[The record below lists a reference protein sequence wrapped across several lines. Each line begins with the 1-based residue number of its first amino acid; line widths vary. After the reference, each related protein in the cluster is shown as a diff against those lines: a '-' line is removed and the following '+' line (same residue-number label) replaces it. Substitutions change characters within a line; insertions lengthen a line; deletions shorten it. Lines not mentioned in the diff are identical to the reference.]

1 MRKSTSLALFGFAG
15 LGISALTLGL
25 AACGGDSTPPATPT
39 TTSAVTTPPPPV
51 ATTPPAD
58 TAAPVAAPAAPT
70 AIFHL
75 DGFQTPESVLYDE
88 AGDRYLVSNIN
99 GDPGK
104 ADNNGYISEVSP
116 DGKITNEK
124 FIAGTAAMTAPA
136 PAAKGA
142 KTPAMPKVTLNAPKG
157 TGIANGILY
166 VADIDNV
173 RMFDVKT
180 GAPKGAV
187 KINGSTFLNDI
198 VISADGNKVYVS
210 DTGVKF
216 SDKGPTPTGTDA
228 IWVIEKG
235 KAKALAKTKD
245 LKGPNGLT
253 LVGDQ
258 LWTVELSGNELYRL
272 DEKGK
277 MADVTKLPKG
287 MLDGIVQL
295 GDGQLLI
302 SSWEGS
308 DIFKG
313 KPNGE
318 FTEAFASLKSPADIG
333 FDKKRNR
340 VLVPLFMGNAIEAW
354 DANAPAPMA
363 TLAAP
368 ATPAAPA
375 MPATK

>member
-1 MRKSTSLALFGFAG
+1 MRKSTSFALIGFAG
-15 LGISALTLGL
+15 LGISTLI
-25 AACGGDSTPPATPT
+25 ACGGDAPPPATPT
-39 TTSAVTTPPPPV
+39 TTSAQTTPPPV
-51 ATTPPAD
+51 APTPPAD
-58 TAAPVAAPAAPT
+58 TAATPATPPPPAAPT

-75 DGFQTPESVLYDE
+75 AGFQTPESVLYDDG
-88 AGDRYLVSNIN
+88 ADRYLVSNIN

-104 ADNNGYISEVSP
+104 ADNNGYISDVSP
-116 DGKITNEK
+116 DGKITTEK
-124 FIAGTAAMTAPA
+124 LIEGG
-136 PAAKGA
+136 KN
-142 KTPAMPKVTLNAPKG
+142 KVTLNAPKG
-157 TGIANGILY
+157 TGIANGVLY

-180 GAPKGAV
+180 GAPKGNV
-187 KINGSTFLNDI
+187 KIPGATFLNDI
-198 VISADGNKVYVS
+198 VISADGNKVFVS

-216 SDKGPTPTGTDA
+216 GDKGPTPTGTDA
-228 IWVIEKG
+228 IWVVEKG

-245 LKGPNGLT
+245 LKGPNGLA

-258 LWTVELSGNELYRL
+258 LWAVELSGNELYRL

-287 MLDGIVQL
+287 MLDGIVVSS
-295 GDGQLLI
+295 DGSLLI

-318 FTEAFASLKSPADIG
+318 FTEAFAGLKSPADIG

-354 DANAPAPMA
+354 DANAPAPTANA
-363 TLAAP
+363 TP

-375 MPATK
+375 TK

>member
-1 MRKSTSLALFGFAG
+1 MRKMTSLALIGSVG
-15 LGISALTLGL
+15 LGLSMLI
-25 AACGGDSTPPATPT
+25 ACGGDSTPPATPT
-39 TTSAVTTPPPPV
+39 TTSAQTSAPPPV

-58 TAAPVAAPAAPT
+58 TAATPATPPAPAAPT

-75 DGFQTPESVLYDE
+75 DGFQTPESVLYDDG
-88 AGDRYLVSNIN
+88 ADRYLVSNIN

-104 ADNNGYISEVSP
+104 ADNNGYISDVSP
-116 DGKITNEK
+116 DGKITTEK
-124 FIAGTAAMTAPA
+124 WIEGGAHVSVG
-136 PAAKGA
+136 KGPSVA
-142 KTPAMPKVTLNAPKG
+142 VTLNAPKG
-157 TGIANGILY
+157 TGIANGVLY

-180 GAPKGAV
+180 GAPKGSV
-187 KINGSTFLNDI
+187 KVPGATFLNDI
-198 VISADGNKVYVS
+198 VISADGNKVFVS

-258 LWTVELSGNELYRL
+258 LWAVELSGNELYRL
-272 DEKGK
+272 DAKGK

-287 MLDGIVQL
+287 MLDGIVQP
-295 GDGQLLI
+295 GDGSLLI

-308 DIFKG
+308 DIFRG

-318 FTEAFASLKSPADIG
+318 FTEAFANLKSPADIG

-340 VLVPLFMGNAIEAW
+340 LLVPLFMGNAIEAW
-354 DANAPAPMA
+354 DANAPAPNA
-363 TLAAP
+363 NAAAAPAAP
-368 ATPAAPA
+368 AT
-375 MPATK
+375 K

>member
-1 MRKSTSLALFGFAG
+1 MRKSTSLAVISFAG
-15 LGISALTLGL
+15 LGISALI
-25 AACGGDSTPPATPT
+25 ACGGDAPPPATPT

-51 ATTPPAD
+51 ATTAPAD
-58 TAAPVAAPAAPT
+58 TSAPVAAPPAAPT

-75 DGFQTPESVLYDE
+75 DGFQTPESVLYDDG
-88 AGDRYLVSNIN
+88 ADRYLVSNIN

-104 ADNNGYISEVSP
+104 ADNNGYISDVSP
-116 DGKITNEK
+116 DGKITTEK
-124 FIAGTAAMTAPA
+124 WIEGGAHVSVGKGPA
-136 PAAKGA
+136 VA
-142 KTPAMPKVTLNAPKG
+142 VTLNAPKG

-180 GAPKGAV
+180 GAPKGSV
-187 KINGSTFLNDI
+187 KVPGSTFLNDI

-216 SDKGPTPTGTDA
+216 SDKGPAPTGTDA

-258 LWTVELSGNELYRL
+258 LWAVELSGNELYRL
-272 DEKGK
+272 DAKGK

-295 GDGQLLI
+295 GDGSLLI

-313 KPNGE
+313 APNGE
-318 FTEAFASLKSPADIG
+318 FKEAFANLKTPADIG

-354 DANAPAPMA
+354 DASAPAPTANGA
-363 TLAAP
+363 TAAAP
-368 ATPAAPA
+368 AAGA
-375 MPATK
+375 PATK